1 MRKCNGYWSK
11 EKCKEIAVLYSSR
24 SEFNKKD
31 GSAYVISRKNGWLD
45 EICNHMI
52 IVGNRMKRCIYAIEF
67 LDNYVYIG
75 LSYNA
80 EKRFN
85 DHLKDEIHN
94 NSIVLK
100 HFKEIG
106 HKPILKK
113 LTDYVDVNEAS
124 KMEIIKKDLYENNG
138 WSILNRAKC
147 GGTGGSK
154 LKWNK
159 EECIKEALKYNNRVE
174 FWKKSGSACNSALA
188 NNWLN
193 EICSHMEYLS
203 NPKWTKENCLKE
215 SLKYKTRKEFWEN
228 KSGAYK
234 ASEENKWLEDICSHM
249 ENNGRLRTKNGNWN
263 KENCQI
269 EALKYKTKTEFT
281 KKCSGAYLSSSRNG
295 WIDEICSHMK
305 KYSKNED

>member
-24 SEFNKKD
+24 SEFNRKD

-75 LSYNA
+75 LS
-80 EKRFN
+80 
-85 DHLKDEIHN
+85 
-94 NSIVLK
+94 
-100 HFKEIG
+100 
-106 HKPILKK
+106 
-113 LTDYVDVNEAS
+113 
-124 KMEIIKKDLYENNG
+124 
-138 WSILNRAKC
+138 
-147 GGTGGSK
+147 
-154 LKWNK
+154 
-159 EECIKEALKYNNRVE
+159 
-174 FWKKSGSACNSALA
+174 
-188 NNWLN
+188 
-193 EICSHMEYLS
+193 
-203 NPKWTKENCLKE
+203 
-215 SLKYKTRKEFWEN
+215 
-228 KSGAYK
+228 
-234 ASEENKWLEDICSHM
+234 KWLEDICSHM

-295 WIDEICSHMK
+295 
-305 KYSKNED
+305 